1 MRRFK
6 LTKAA
11 KVLILIVALM
21 LVGVGIFA
29 GVKTGVIKTGDDKN
43 IASNVGSDIAV
54 NNTNNTDN
62 STDKV
67 VDNQQSNSNTI
78 NYDENGNVMNTEK
91 VSKDTINISLD
102 EWIGWKS
109 ILDAAGGLSTQP
121 GSIYDELGVN
131 VNISVIND
139 ATQSSNALIKGDL
152 DAVGYTINRTA
163 FLSQKFA
170 SAGVDVIMPF
180 ITNYSNGGDG
190 IIAKSNIQTVDDL
203 VGAKIGVPQF
213 SEAHTLVAW
222 FVQQSDL
229 SQEDKDTIM
238 NNLIFFATPD
248 EAAKAFFAG
257 QIDVAATWEPYLTQ
271 AKNMTDAHI
280 FFSTA
285 SSSSLVMDG
294 ILFNKEFADANP
306 QVVEKFIQGALMA
319 SDLYKTD
326 METIK
331 KVMPMFSVASNDDII
346 ANCNSAKL
354 TTWKDNSNLLNGTAK
369 TIYTDMCDIWT
380 SLGETVNA
388 NVVNT
393 LFDDKYINN
402 ISNAFS
408 STETSVDTNKVVVT
422 EENKQEVL
430 NAQSL
435 LTKHASV
442 TFIINTAK
450 FSDSASASKVLDEFI
465 EVAKVLDGAIIEIA
479 GNTDPNPISDPKDE
493 YNIMLSHQRAEA
505 VKQYFVMNGISPD
518 RIITVGRGSSNPI
531 VENDTDEHRA
541 MNRRTDVSF
550 KIIEQ

>member
-1 MRRFK
+1 MRRFR

-11 KVLILIVALM
+11 KILILIVVLA

-29 GVKTGVIKTGDDKN
+29 GVKTGVVKMSDDKK
-43 IASNVGSDIAV
+43 SEV
-54 NNTNNTDN
+54 
-62 STDKV
+62 STDKETV
-67 VDNQQSNSNTI
+67 VDNQQSSSGNVD
-78 NYDENGNVMNTEK
+78 YDENGNVMNTEK
-91 VSKDTINISLD
+91 TSEDTINISLD

-109 ILDAAGGLSTQP
+109 ILDSNGGLTTQP
-121 GSIYDELGVN
+121 GSIYNELGIN
-131 VNISVIND
+131 VNISIIND

-152 DAVGYTINRTA
+152 DAAGYTINRTA
-163 FLSQKFA
+163 FLSQKF
-170 SAGVDVIMPF
+170 SDAGVDVIMPF

-190 IIAKSNIQTVDDL
+190 IIAKSNIQTVNDL

-257 QIDVAATWEPYLTQ
+257 EVDVAATWEPYLTQ
-271 AKNMTDAHI
+271 AQNMTDAHI

-294 ILFNKEFADANP
+294 ILFNKEFAEANP
-306 QVVEKFIQGALMA
+306 EVVQKFIQGALMA
-319 SDLYKTD
+319 SDLYETD

-331 KVMPMFSVASNDDII
+331 NVMPMFSTASDEDII
-346 ANCNSAKL
+346 ANCESARL
-354 TTWKDNSNLLNGTAK
+354 TTWKDNVDLLNGTAK

-380 SLGETVNA
+380 SLGESSNKDIVD
-388 NVVNT
+388 T
-393 LFDDKYINN
+393 LFDDTYVQA
-402 ISNAFS
+402 ISSEFS
-408 STETSVDTNKVVVT
+408 STETSVDTSKVVVT

-430 NAQSL
+430 DATSL
-435 LTKHASV
+435 LTKSASV
-442 TFIINTAK
+442 TFVINTAK
-450 FSDSASASKVLDEFI
+450 FADSASASSELDEFI
-465 EVAKVLDGAIIEIA
+465 EVAKVLDGSIIEIA
-479 GNTDPNPISDPKDE
+479 GNTDPNPESDPTDE
-493 YNIMLSHQRAEA
+493 YNIKLSGQRAEA

-518 RIITVGRGSSNPI
+518 RIVTVGNGSSNP
-531 VENDTDEHRA
+531 VVDNDTEEHRA